1 MIFAEVFPCSGVVV
15 SIKEKVE
22 STLLERFHPAIETG
36 SWIANV
42 LRAMF
47 LLFYFDKQEQ
57 LHTISPLASGKY
69 LYCAFS
75 LDATM

>member
-22 STLLERFHPAIETG
+22 STLLECFHPGEVKPMCHGGAYAQTHIGTIETG

-47 LLFYFDKQEQ
+47 LF
-57 LHTISPLASGKY
+57 
-69 LYCAFS
+69 
-75 LDATM
+75 